1 MKQRIAAFF
10 VALPMLAQAPLT
22 PPPQILQISREFI
35 KPGKQAE
42 VLKIERDSVAA
53 QARLKSPH
61 SYLTIAS
68 MSGPDDLWWLNA
80 ADTYGDFEKELAKV
94 AAIPGLLDA
103 WARIPVLKADLVSDT
118 RTVFARFR
126 EDLSYGRGLSSAGTR
141 YFLITTVSVRQGH
154 GVEFAELRKIIRDG
168 HERARAADNL
178 SVYEVE
184 SGMRDGTFLIFST
197 AANLDDAGAL
207 SQFHGR
213 GVENAIEDS
222 ARSQLR
228 ELSGSAILKS
238 ETVLFQVNP
247 DISFPAKEWIQSDP
261 EFWSVNAVSKELK

>member
-1 MKQRIAAFF
+1 MKKRLAASL
-10 VALPMLAQAPLT
+10 VAIPVLAQAPLT
-22 PPPQILQISREFI
+22 PPPPILQINREFV
-35 KPGKQAE
+35 KPGKLAD
-42 VLKIERDSVAA
+42 VLKIEHDSVAA

-68 MSGPDDLWWLNA
+68 MSGPDDLWWLHA
-80 ADTYGDFEKELAKV
+80 GDSYGFFEKEQAKV
-94 AAIPGLLDA
+94 AAVPGLLDA

-126 EDLSYGRGLSSAGTR
+126 DDLSYGRGLSGAGAR
-141 YFLITTVSVRQGH
+141 YFLVTTVSVRPGH
-154 GVEFAELRKIIRDG
+154 GAEFAELRKIISAG
-168 HERARAADNL
+168 HERERAADNI

-184 SGMRDGTFLIFST
+184 SGMPDGTFLIFSS

-207 SQFHGR
+207 SQFRGR
-213 GVENAIEDS
+213 GVEDAIDDS
-222 ARSQLR
+222 ARTQLR

-238 ETVLFQVNP
+238 ETILFAVNP

-261 EFWSVNAVSKELK
+261 DFWSVNAVSKEQK

>member
-1 MKQRIAAFF
+1 MKKGVAAFLA
-10 VALPMLAQAPLT
+10 ALPMLAQAPLA

-61 SYLTIAS
+61 AYLVIGS
-68 MSGPDDLWWLNA
+68 MSGPDNLWWLHA
-80 ADTYGDFEKELAKV
+80 ADSYGDFEKEQAKV
-94 AAIPGLLDA
+94 AAIPGLLEA
-103 WARIPVLKADLVSDT
+103 WARIPVLKAGLISGT

-126 EDLSYGRGLSSAGTR
+126 EDLSYGRGLSGVGTR
-141 YFLITTVSVRQGH
+141 YFLVTTVSVRPGH
-154 GVEFAELRKIIRDG
+154 GGEFGELRRIIRDG

-197 AANLDDAGAL
+197 AANLDDAGTLA
-207 SQFHGR
+207 QFHGR
-213 GVENAIEDS
+213 GVENAIDDS

-228 ELSGSAILKS
+228 ELSGTAILKS
-238 ETVLFQVNP
+238 ETILFQVNP

-261 EFWSVNAVSKELK
+261 EFWSGNAVSKER